1 MIVLPTWRYAYVLL
15 SAIEGIQLIP
25 FSIGIA
31 LVSFFHIV
39 NFESEAVE
47 VSCSD
52 GYGQI
57 IQSMQSANI
66 RGFGLYTVRKSDRT
80 KVFFTVN
87 FTDGRT
93 ITTASGN
100 TKGNFQ
106 LVCSID

>member
-1 MIVLPTWRYAYVLL
+1 MALLTWRYVYVLL
-15 SAIEGIQLIP
+15 SVIEGIQLIP
-25 FSIGIA
+25 LSIGIA
-31 LVSFFHIV
+31 LVSFFQIV

-57 IQSMQSANI
+57 TQSMQSANFG
-66 RGFGLYTVRKSDRT
+66 GFGLYTVRKSDRT
-80 KVFFTVN
+80 KVFFTMN
-87 FTDGRT
+87 FTDAHT